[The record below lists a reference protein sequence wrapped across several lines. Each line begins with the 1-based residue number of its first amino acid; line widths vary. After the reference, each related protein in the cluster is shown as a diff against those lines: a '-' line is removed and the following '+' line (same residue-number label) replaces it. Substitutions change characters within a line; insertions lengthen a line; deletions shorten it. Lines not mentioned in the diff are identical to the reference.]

1 MPRTTRSTSKS
12 SPAQTARPRTPARGK
27 AKPKAATRTAPA
39 ATPATHPSS
48 AAHPL
53 SVLRLRITVEGKR
66 YDVDVEYVGAHEP
79 WAGAD
84 PLALAAASRVE
95 GAPVGAK
102 AARPGPRFNGRG
114 ATATAA
120 PATAHATSPAA
131 SPVTSPEPRVPHV
144 RKPAWHGVGAGKPG
158 EVVAPVPCVVVA
170 YHAKVGDTV
179 GVDDPIA
186 TIEVSHGYSTGE
198 RPMVGVL
205 RAPDAGVVREIL
217 ADLNTPIAPAFTIA
231 RIG

>member
-1 MPRTTRSTSKS
+1 M
-12 SPAQTARPRTPARGK
+12 
-27 AKPKAATRTAPA
+27 
-39 ATPATHPSS
+39 
-48 AAHPL
+48 
-53 SVLRLRITVEGKR
+53 LRLRITVEGKR

-114 ATATAA
+114 ATSTPTTA
-120 PATAHATSPAA
+120 PAAAQAEPPAA
-131 SPVTSPEPRVPHV
+131 STAAATLPEPKVPHV

-205 RAPDAGVVREIL
+205 RAPDAGVVREIF
-217 ADLNTPIAPAFTIA
+217 ASLNTPIAPAFTIA